1 MRQSSFL
8 LLLLCGVYGNSQL
21 YIPKEAV
28 FSLHGPKTILSSQE
42 FLNKF
47 NAPIKGQGV
56 IYLNHSTSQRLTSS
70 SLYLELPNLRV
81 KNANLV
87 TLETSLDIHNKLI
100 VESGNL
106 TLYHEIVLNSPED
119 LIIDTISNV
128 ITTSNGQLTYR
139 VQTYVSNS
147 PIVLVTF
154 WESLKYKESEFQFDL
169 LGDLITYMT
178 HNFAPHQLLSN
189 KAYINYE
196 YPPPKII

>member
-1 MRQSSFL
+1 MRQKLLILFL
-8 LLLLCGVYGNSQL
+8 FHVLNGHCQL
-21 YIPKEAV
+21 YVAEGTT
-28 FSLHGPKTILSSQE
+28 FSLKGPKTILSSKESLNE
-42 FLNKF
+42 FNT
-47 NAPIKGQGV
+47 PIKGQGV

-154 WESLKYKESEFQFDL
+154 WESLKYKEPEFQFDL
-169 LGDLITYMT
+169 LGDLITYMR

>member
-1 MRQSSFL
+1 MRQKLLILFL
-8 LLLLCGVYGNSQL
+8 FHVLNGHCQL
-21 YIPKEAV
+21 YVAEGTT
-28 FSLHGPKTILSSQE
+28 FSLKGPKTILSSKESLNE
-42 FLNKF
+42 FNT
-47 NAPIKGQGV
+47 PIKGQGV
-56 IYLNHSTSQRLTSS
+56 IYLNHSTSQRLISS

-100 VESGNL
+100 VESGKL

-154 WESLKYKESEFQFDL
+154 WESLKYKEPEFQFDL
-169 LGDLITYMT
+169 LGDLITYMR

>member
-139 VQTYVSNS
+139 AQYSASKSQVL
-147 PIVLVTF
+147 LVTH
-154 WESLKYKESEFQFDL
+154 WESLKYRGPESQFDV
-169 LGDLITYMT
+169 LGRLIIYLSHT
-178 HNFAPHQLLSN
+178 FAPHLISN
-189 KAYINYE
+189 NKVDINCD

>member
-1 MRQSSFL
+1 MRQKLLILFL
-8 LLLLCGVYGNSQL
+8 FHVLNGHCQL
-21 YIPKEAV
+21 YVAEGTT
-28 FSLHGPKTILSSQE
+28 FSLKGPKTILSSKESLNE
-42 FLNKF
+42 FNT
-47 NAPIKGQGV
+47 PIKGQGV

-128 ITTSNGQLTYR
+128 ITTSNGQLSYR
-139 VQTYVSNS
+139 VQSYVSNS

-154 WESLKYKESEFQFDL
+154 WESLKYKEPEFQFDL
-169 LGDLITYMT
+169 LGDLITYMR

>member
-1 MRQSSFL
+1 MRQKLLILFL
-8 LLLLCGVYGNSQL
+8 FHVLNGHCQL
-21 YIPKEAV
+21 YVAEGTT
-28 FSLHGPKTILSSQE
+28 FSLKGPKTILSSQE

-70 SLYLELPNLRV
+70 SLYLELPNIRV

-87 TLETSLDIHNKLI
+87 TLDTRLDIHNKLI

-154 WESLKYKESEFQFDL
+154 WESLKYKEPEFQFDL
-169 LGDLITYMT
+169 LGDLITYMR
-178 HNFAPHQLLSN
+178 HNFAPHQLLRN